1 MEFAVL
7 GPLEVHDGGR
17 LVELPSRQVR
27 RLLVAL
33 VLAANRVVSTD
44 RLFEVLW
51 GVAPPESAANTLQ
64 TYVLHLRNALEPGRG
79 RRDPGRYVRRKEP
92 GYLLAVAPEEIDAAR
107 FRELVDRGREALAQA
122 PERAAALLR
131 DALELWRGDPLADF
145 TFELFAQATIVELC
159 ELRMQALESRI
170 DAELALGRHAALIG
184 ELRELVREQ
193 PMRERMWEQLMVCL
207 YRSGRQAE
215 ALATFTHVREL
226 LVDQLGVEPSP
237 VLTRLHRAMLNQ
249 DPALDWSP
257 PAQMV
262 RGPVTTADRVSTSD
276 DEAHRGGSAVRA
288 GGPIDDDS
296 LRQGMEALR
305 RRDWAQAYAGLST
318 ATAKAHTDLDA
329 EALDGLAES
338 AMWLGEYELSL
349 ATRQRAHTA
358 FLKEGDLRRA
368 AMTAIA
374 LALHYAARLRFAVAG
389 GWYGRAERLLADE
402 PEGPEHGY
410 LAWTA
415 CLMSIGARQDGPAL
429 DAARRTFKIG
439 LHTQEPTL
447 QALGLTFQGYLLVR
461 RGDLHEGLRMLDEGM
476 ATAVSGTVAPFP
488 TSLIF
493 CRMIDTCQLLGDY
506 QRAAEWL
513 EAIDN
518 SPITACITSYP
529 SDCDT
534 HRTQVLVGRGA
545 WSEAE
550 RLARRACVGMEKF
563 DVSHAGLAFYE
574 LGELRLRA
582 GDLDAA
588 AAAFARA
595 AELGTVPLPGAA
607 LLDRCNGQV
616 ARAAA
621 TLAAALANEP
631 WDALAR
637 ARLLP
642 TEVQLALEIGDLG
655 RARAAAAE
663 LAELAEIYPSK
674 AMAAAAATAAGSLSL
689 AEGDVGGAV
698 AAFRNARHAWTDAGA
713 PYEAARTRVMLAR
726 ALAAGGRFDVAAPE
740 LSQAKAAF
748 ERLGAALDVGAA
760 DALLAQLAS
769 ATLETNGVTSTPP
782 KP

>member
-1 MEFAVL
+1 MEFALL
-7 GPLEVHDGGR
+7 GPLEVRDGAR
-17 LVELPSRQVR
+17 LVDLPSRQVR

-33 VLAANRVVSTD
+33 VLAPNRVVSTD

-79 RRDPGRYVRRKEP
+79 RRDPGRYVRRREP
-92 GYLLAVAPEEIDAAR
+92 GYVLAVAAEEIDAAR
-107 FRELVDRGREALAQA
+107 FQDLVDRGRDALAQA

-131 DALELWRGDPLADF
+131 DALALWRGDPLADF
-145 TFELFAQATIVELC
+145 TFELFAQPAIVELG

-193 PMRERMWEQLMVCL
+193 PMRERMWAQLMVGL

-237 VLTRLHRAMLNQ
+237 VLTRIHLAMLNQ
-249 DPALDWSP
+249 DPSLDWSP
-257 PAQMV
+257 PARLV
-262 RGPVTTADRVSTSD
+262 GRTAATD
-276 DEAHRGGSAVRA
+276 AMAPRA
-288 GGPIDDDS
+288 GAQLREPVDGDP

-305 RRDWAQAYAGLST
+305 RRDWAQAHASLST
-318 ATAKAHTDLDA
+318 AEARAELDG
-329 EALDGLAES
+329 EALDGLAE
-338 AMWLGEYELSL
+338 ATMWLGEYEYSL
-349 ATRQRAHTA
+349 ATRQRAHAA
-358 FLKEGDLRRA
+358 FLEEGNPRRA

-374 LALHYAARLRFAVAG
+374 LALHYAARLRFAVAA
-389 GWYGRAERLLADE
+389 GWYGRAERLLADQR
-402 PEGPEHGY
+402 EGPEQGY

-439 LHTQEPTL
+439 LHTGDPTL
-447 QALGLTFQGYLLVR
+447 QALGISFQGYLLVR
-461 RGDLHEGLRMLDEGM
+461 AGELHEGLRMLDEGM
-476 ATAVSGTVAPFP
+476 AAAVSGMVAPFP
-488 TSLIF
+488 TSLIY

-529 SDCDT
+529 GDCDT

-545 WSEAE
+545 WAEAE
-550 RLARRACVGMEKF
+550 RLARRACAGMEKF

-582 GDLDAA
+582 GNLDAA

-595 AELGTVPLPGAA
+595 AEFGVVPQPGAA
-607 LLDRCNGQV
+607 LLDHRRGQL

-621 TLAAALANEP
+621 TLAAALADEP

-637 ARLLP
+637 VRLLP
-642 TEVQLALEIGDLG
+642 AEVQLALEIGDLA

-663 LAELAEIYPSK
+663 LAELAELYPSR
-674 AMAAAAATAAGSLSL
+674 AMAAAAAVAAGGVRL
-689 AEGDVGGAV
+689 AEGDAAGAV
-698 AAFRNARHAWTDAGA
+698 VAFRKGRQAWTDAVA
-713 PYEAARTRVMLAR
+713 PYEAAGARVMLAR
-726 ALAAGGRFDVAAPE
+726 ALAADRRFDLAATE

-760 DALLAQLAS
+760 EAFLAELVS
-769 ATLETNGVTSTPP
+769 PTLETGG
-782 KP
+782 

>member
-1 MEFAVL
+1 MRFALL
-7 GPLEVHDGGR
+7 GPLEAHDGDR

-27 RLLVAL
+27 RLLAAL
-33 VLAANRVVSTD
+33 VLAPNRVVSTD

-51 GVAPPESAANTLQ
+51 GVEPPESAANTLQ

-79 RRDPGRYVRRKEP
+79 RRDPGRYVLRREP
-92 GYLLAVAPEEIDAAR
+92 GYQLAVAPEEIDAAR
-107 FRELVDRGREALAQA
+107 FRELADRGRKALGQA
-122 PERAAALLR
+122 PERAVMLLG
-131 DALELWRGDPLADF
+131 DALGLWRGDPLADF
-145 TFELFAQATIVELC
+145 TFELFAQPAIVELS
-159 ELRMQALESRI
+159 ELRMQALESRV
-170 DAELALGRHAALIG
+170 DAELALGRHAALVG

-193 PMRERMWEQLMVCL
+193 PMRERLWEQLMVCL

-237 VLTRLHRAMLNQ
+237 VLTRVHRAMLNQ

-257 PAQMV
+257 PAQLV
-262 RGPVTTADRVSTSD
+262 GRAATRATRAPTPDDQADQGPVAVGARGPSD
-276 DEAHRGGSAVRA
+276 GDA
-288 GGPIDDDS
+288 
-296 LRQGMEALR
+296 LRRGMEALR
-305 RRDWAQAYAGLST
+305 RRDWAQAYAGLS
-318 ATAKAHTDLDA
+318 AAKAHTDLDG

-338 AMWLGEYELSL
+338 AMWLGEYESSL
-349 ATRQRAHTA
+349 AARQRAHAA
-358 FLKEGDLRRA
+358 FLKDGETRRA

-374 LALHYAARLRFAVAG
+374 LALHYAARLRFAVAA
-389 GWYGRAERLLADE
+389 GWYGRAERLLANG

-429 DAARRTFKIG
+429 DGARRTFKVG
-439 LHTQEPTL
+439 LHTGDPTL
-447 QALGLTFQGYLLVR
+447 QALGLSFQGFLLVR
-461 RGDLHEGLRMLDEGM
+461 RGDLHEGLRLLDEGM
-476 ATAVSGTVAPFP
+476 AAAVSGTVAPFP

-493 CRMIDTCQLLGDY
+493 CRMIHTCQLLGDY

-513 EAIDN
+513 EAIDD

-529 SDCDT
+529 GDCDT

-545 WSEAE
+545 WPEAE
-550 RLARRACVGMEKF
+550 RLARRACAGMEKF

-574 LGELRLRA
+574 LGEVRLRT

-631 WDALAR
+631 SDALAR

-642 TEVQLALEIGDLG
+642 AEVQLAVEVGDLG

-674 AMAAAAATAAGSLSL
+674 AMAAAAAAAGGGLSL
-689 AEGDVGGAV
+689 AEGDAGAAV
-698 AAFRNARHAWTDAGA
+698 AAFRKARQAWTDAGA
-713 PYEAARTRVMLAR
+713 PYEAARTRVMLAS
-726 ALAAGGRFDVAAPE
+726 ALAADGRLDVAATE
-740 LSQAKAAF
+740 LSQARAAF
-748 ERLGAALDVGAA
+748 EQLGAALDVRAA
-760 DALLAQLAS
+760 DALLAQLVP
-769 ATLETNGVTSTPP
+769 ATPETGG
-782 KP
+782 